1 MILKLVLRSNFLAKI
16 STGSLWYS
24 NNRYYK
30 QQTVNSISNNI
41 LYRRDEKKQR
51 NFHDIPLH
59 NALLIFTSI
68 VTASIYSF
76 YSDFIKSSAKCNA
89 KDTTSPAVTF
99 TRSEVSKKNNKE
111 TGIWV
116 IYNNKV
122 FDITTFVQNHPGGT
136 SKIMLAA
143 GKNLEP
149 FWDIYAIHKKD
160 EIFEILNEF
169 YIGDLSKDDW
179 DDQKT
184 IGAFAND
191 PSRHPGLLVCS
202 KEPFNAETPSVLVNE
217 NLLTP
222 NELFFIRNHL
232 PVPDI
237 SEDME
242 IIIEGDCLKEP
253 IKLSI
258 KDLKAKFEK
267 VKLIA
272 AIQCAGNRRNE
283 MNSIK
288 NVKGLTWNHSA
299 ISNAEWGGVLLYDI
313 LLAAGIDPKNPYI
326 KHIHFEGCDLDP
338 SGAPYGASIP
348 ADRVFIKQQP
358 ILIAYEMNGKPLS
371 RDHGFPLRVVAP
383 GIVGARNVKWLKRI
397 ILSDKEYNGHWQ
409 QNDYKPFSPNI
420 DWHNVDFK
428 KGLAIQELPVTSA
441 ICFPLNGAT
450 VYEHEKEVTI
460 KGYAYSG
467 GGCGI
472 IRVDVSSDGGKTWVT
487 ADLVQADQNIT
498 DMYSWTLWEC
508 LIPIP
513 IEHSG
518 KMEIVCKAQDSSCN
532 TQPETVAPIWNLRGV
547 LNNAWHR
554 IEVNIVSD

>member
-1 MILKLVLRSNFLAKI
+1 MFFELRLGLNFNGKLLTRHI
-16 STGSLWYS
+16 CYS
-24 NNRYYK
+24 NSRYHK
-30 QQTVNSISNNI
+30 RCLISSVANN
-41 LYRRDEKKQR
+41 LVYRRDEESEKKYHYTTYHSA
-51 NFHDIPLH
+51 FL
-59 NALLIFTSI
+59 FTSVI
-68 VTASIYSF
+68 AATVYSF
-76 YSDFIKSSAKCNA
+76 YSDVFKSKASCNE
-89 KDTTSPAVTF
+89 KSTSLPTSTY
-99 TRSEVSKKNNKE
+99 TREEVSKKTSKE

-122 FDITTFVQNHPGGT
+122 FDITAFVENHPGGS

-160 EIFEILNEF
+160 EIFEMLNEF
-169 YIGDLSKDDW
+169 YIGDLEKNDW
-179 DDQKT
+179 IDQKSS
-184 IGAFAND
+184 GPFAND
-191 PSRHPGLLVCS
+191 PPRHPGLLVCS
-202 KEPFNAETPSVLVNE
+202 KEPFNAETPSILLNE

-232 PVPDI
+232 PVPDL
-237 SEDME
+237 SNNAE
-242 IIIEGDCLKEP
+242 IVIEGDCLKEP
-253 IKLSI
+253 IILSVEDI
-258 KDLKAKFEK
+258 KAKFEK
-267 VKLIA
+267 FKLIA

-283 MNSIK
+283 MNAIK
-288 NVKGLTWNHSA
+288 SVKGLTWNHSA

-313 LLAAGIDPKNPYI
+313 LISAGVDPNNSNI

-348 ADRVFIKQQP
+348 ADRVFKKQLP
-358 ILIAYEMNGKPLS
+358 IIIAYEMNGKPLS
-371 RDHGFPLRVVAP
+371 RDHGFPLRVIAP

-428 KGLAIQELPVTSA
+428 KAMAIQELPVTSA
-441 ICFPLNGAT
+441 ICLPLNDST
-450 VYEHEKEVTI
+450 VHENEKEVTI

-472 IRVDVSSDGGKTWVT
+472 IRVDVSVDSGKTWVT

-508 LIPIP
+508 SVPIP
-513 IEHSG
+513 IDHHG
-518 KMEIVCKAQDSSCN
+518 KMEIICKAQDSSCN
-532 TQPETVAPIWNLRGV
+532 TQPETVGPVWNLRGV

-554 IEVNIVSD
+554 VQVNVETD